1 VHKTVGKLFA
11 IAVSVI
17 ALVSAGVF
25 LSHTY
30 WLPRDISTLGIR
42 IDDQIFETMI
52 FTGTLFVAAQL
63 ALAAFVFQSTGR
75 TGEIKFFPGG
85 PMPMVALA
93 TVIVGLEVLSLVF
106 VGTKVWAKIFLEPA
120 EASAVHIDVQA
131 GQFAFYFRYAGPDGK
146 FGVPHPDK
154 IDEGNSNFF
163 GLDPKNDTAA
173 RDDIVSASLV
183 VPVDQP
189 ILLTMHSKDVGHSLF
204 IPQVR
209 LQQDFVPG
217 LIIPVHFTATGVTK
231 TEIVCTQLC
240 GLGHYNMRAYLEVL
254 SKADYAKWLTDQA
267 NQ

>member
-1 VHKTVGKLFA
+1 MGKLFA
-11 IAVSVI
+11 VAVAVI

-25 LSHTY
+25 LSHT
-30 WLPRDISTLGIR
+30 WWMPPDLSMLGTR
-42 IDDQIFETMI
+42 IDGQIFETMI
-52 FTGTLFVAAQL
+52 FTGVLFVAAQL
-63 ALAAFVFQSTGR
+63 ALAAFVFQSSGR
-75 TGEIKFFPGG
+75 TGAIKLFPGG
-85 PMPMVALA
+85 PMPMVVLA
-93 TVIVGLEVLSLVF
+93 SVIVGLEVLSLVF
-106 VGTKVWAKIFLEPA
+106 VGTKVWAQIFLAPA
-120 EASAVHIDVQA
+120 EANALHIDVQA

-189 ILLTMHSKDVGHSLF
+189 ILLTMHSKDVGHSLY
-204 IPQVR
+204 IPKLR

-217 LIIPVHFTATGVTK
+217 LIIPVHFTATGLTK
-231 TEIVCTQLC
+231 TELVCTQLC

-254 SKADYAKWLTDQA
+254 SKDDYAKWLVAQA
-267 NQ
+267 GQ

>member
-1 VHKTVGKLFA
+1 MGKLFA
-11 IAVSVI
+11 AAVAVI

-25 LSHTY
+25 LSHTW
-30 WLPRDISTLGIR
+30 WLPPDHSTLGPA
-42 IDDQIFETMI
+42 IDNQVFETMI

-63 ALAAFVFQSTGR
+63 ALAAFVLQASGR
-75 TGEIKFFPGG
+75 TSAIKLFPGG
-85 PMPMVALA
+85 PMPLVVLA

-106 VGTKVWAKIFLEPA
+106 VGTKVWANIFLAPV
-120 EASAVHIDVQA
+120 EANAVHIDVQA

-146 FGVPHPDK
+146 FGVPHPEK

-163 GLDPKNDTAA
+163 GLDPQNDTAA

-183 VPVDQP
+183 VPVDRP

-204 IPQVR
+204 IPQMR

-217 LIIPVHFTATGVTK
+217 LIIPVHFTATGLTK

-254 SKADYAKWLTDQA
+254 SKDDFAKWLTDQA
-267 NQ
+267 GQ

>member
-1 VHKTVGKLFA
+1 VGKLFA
-11 IAVSVI
+11 AAVTVI

-25 LSHTY
+25 ISHTW
-30 WLPRDISTLGIR
+30 WLPPDVSALGIR
-42 IDDQIFETMI
+42 IDGQIFETMI

-63 ALAAFVFQSTGR
+63 ALAAFVLQSSGR
-75 TGEIKFFPGG
+75 TSEIKFFPGG
-85 PMPMVALA
+85 PMPMVVLA

-106 VGTKVWAKIFLEPA
+106 VGTKVWSQIFLAPA
-120 EASAVHIDVQA
+120 EANAIHIDVQA
-131 GQFAFYFRYAGPDGK
+131 GQFAFYFRYPGPDGK
-146 FGVPHPDK
+146 SGVPHPEK

-183 VPVDQP
+183 VPVNQP

-204 IPQVR
+204 IPEMR

-217 LIIPVHFTATGVTK
+217 LIIPVHFTATGLTK

-240 GLGHYNMRAYLEVL
+240 GLGHYNMKAYLTVL
-254 SKADYAKWLTDQA
+254 SREDYDKWLKDKAAQ
-267 NQ
+267 